1 MDFGK
6 NLLSCGFELALG
18 SSDFDEE
25 RSRIRTEWEDIFTNT
40 DMYNLKKD
48 EIKIKFPKLGDG
60 AFCSVFPV
68 HVRNGKTKEFNEN
81 LPPFALKQVSMNI
94 TEGENERLLL
104 VASTDLVHEAQLL
117 RKLQHTNII
126 ELIGTSD
133 EVIDKGRFFV
143 ILEKLECTLE
153 SKVEKWAKI
162 RGPFKQITPKS
173 AVELRV
179 SLVAIPIASGLEYLH
194 SKSVMYRDLKP
205 GNIGFDELG
214 NIKIFD
220 FGLAIEVP
228 KGKMIKGAAGTLRYM
243 APEIRSKSVESYG
256 FPVDVYSFAIM
267 LWEIITSRLPF
278 AKEIPASSFSEPKE
292 IPDDKRPNLKYVE
305 SKTLAALL
313 GACWSVNPD
322 ERWNFEKIILEL
334 QKYSAEFALVNGSK
348 MKPPKMKP
356 SSRRL
361 STSQHIR

>member
-1 MDFGK
+1 
-6 NLLSCGFELALG
+6 
-18 SSDFDEE
+18 
-25 RSRIRTEWEDIFTNT
+25 
-40 DMYNLKKD
+40 
-48 EIKIKFPKLGDG
+48 
-60 AFCSVFPV
+60 
-68 HVRNGKTKEFNEN
+68 
-81 LPPFALKQVSMNI
+81 MNI
-94 TEGENERLLL
+94 IEGENERLLH

-117 RKLQHTNII
+117 RKIQHTNII
-126 ELIGTSD
+126 ELVGTSD
-133 EVIDKGRFFV
+133 GAIDQGRFFV

-179 SLVAIPIASGLEYLH
+179 SLVALPIASGLEYLH
-194 SKSVMYRDLKP
+194 SKNIIYRDLKP

-243 APEIRSKSVESYG
+243 APEIKSKLVEGYG

-278 AKEIPASSFSEPKE
+278 AKEIPASSFSEPKD
-292 IPDDKRPNLKYVE
+292 IPDDRRPNLKYVE

-313 GACWSVNPD
+313 VACWSVNPD
-322 ERWNFEKIILEL
+322 ERWDFEKIILEL
-334 QKYSAEFALVNGSK
+334 QNYSLEFARVKAS
-348 MKPPKMKP
+348 KMKP